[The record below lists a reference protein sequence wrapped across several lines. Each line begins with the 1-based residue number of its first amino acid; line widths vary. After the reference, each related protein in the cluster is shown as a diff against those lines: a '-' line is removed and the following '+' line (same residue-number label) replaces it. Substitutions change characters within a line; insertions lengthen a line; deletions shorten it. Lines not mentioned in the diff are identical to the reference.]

1 MTVMDPTMR
10 FKGSNI
16 EETKALYMMVHN
28 KNVDEQRRYSGYVF
42 EKFTDKVVCVSPQA
56 TIEINDLPQDGMENK
71 QTRTLEYCEDGTVV
85 RLYNYNNEWYTAT
98 NRCINAKESFW
109 ANMTSFHDL
118 FFEVFNKLDLVNL
131 DINFTYVFILLHKDN
146 RIVVRHNT
154 NTLVYLGK
162 MFNSLDKDT
171 NNQIHIENLFVGN
184 PLIKLPE
191 SIEYTPGITLD
202 ELFTPLKRGLIIKS
216 NDTTDVYRID
226 FDKYKEAKQVRGNT
240 PNIKLRIIELAKES
254 SYMLEVFRNT
264 FSEHVC
270 EVDEVMSKLDNLV
283 NSVYKLYVDSHIK
296 HKVHVGESNL
306 YYRTLK
312 QLHAQYKTTGVP
324 ISVDAVKAKIFSLD
338 KFVIYNL
345 CEL

>member
-1 MTVMDPTMR
+1 MR
-10 FKGSNI
+10 FKGSNV

-28 KNVDEQRRYSGYVF
+28 KNVEEQRKYSGYVF
-42 EKFTDKVVCVSPQA
+42 EKLTDKVVCVSPQA
-56 TIEINDLPQDGMENK
+56 TIEINDLPQDVST
-71 QTRTLEYCEDGTVV
+71 QTTLEYCEDGTVV

-109 ANMTSFHDL
+109 ANTSSFHDL
-118 FFEVFNKLDLVNL
+118 FFEVFDKQDLDDL
-131 DINFTYVFILLHKDN
+131 DINFTYIFILLHKDN

-162 MFNSLDKDT
+162 MFNSLDT
-171 NNQIHIENLFVGN
+171 NNKIHLENLFERN

-191 SIEYTPGITLD
+191 SIEYSPDMTLE
-202 ELFTPLKRGLIIKS
+202 ELFTPLKRGLIIKAK
-216 NDTTDVYRID
+216 DTADVYRID
-226 FDKYKEAKQVRGNT
+226 FEKYKEAKQVRGNT

-264 FSEHVC
+264 FSEHIC
-270 EVDEVMSKLDNLV
+270 EVDKVMSKLDNLV
-283 NSVYKLYVDSHIK
+283 NSIYKLYVDSHIK
-296 HKVHVGESNL
+296 HKVQVGESNL